1 MHNKIITRKVWD
13 RRYQMHYFVAYVH
26 IIEGDQMIWAEKTK
40 AKRLSAEDARID
52 AMNLIK
58 DIREQNG
65 IIA

>member
-1 MHNKIITRKVWD
+1 
-13 RRYQMHYFVAYVH
+13 MHYFVAYVH